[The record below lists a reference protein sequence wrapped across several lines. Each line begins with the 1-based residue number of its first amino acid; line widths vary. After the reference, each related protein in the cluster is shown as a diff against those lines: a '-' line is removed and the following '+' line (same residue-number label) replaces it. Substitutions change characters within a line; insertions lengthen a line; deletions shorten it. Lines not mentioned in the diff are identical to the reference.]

1 MRPCLERPL
10 QVSVTCSS
18 ANSSRP
24 GGGEGSPLPTLGMWT
39 RPLLMSSSPPCAYAN
54 IPFTGPLSGTRWKR
68 PCFPLGPTAAN
79 PAPCHK
85 RQTQPSREMVSK
97 RKSDGVDPALRSP
110 DGPQSRRVTAKAP
123 ALPCGALGG
132 PSLLIPL
139 GPPGSSSNAQA
150 SSFRLRAIV
159 CAVPSAWNAGP
170 CTHLA

>member
-68 PCFPLGPTAAN
+68 PCFPPGPTAAN
-79 PAPCHK
+79 PARATKDRLSPAERWC
-85 RQTQPSREMVSK
+85 QSVSQME
-97 RKSDGVDPALRSP
+97 STLRSDP
-110 DGPQSRRVTAKAP
+110 QTAPSHAESQPKPQCCPAGPWVAP
-123 ALPCGALGG
+123 LSSFLLGSQVC
-132 PSLLIPL
+132 PQTL
-139 GPPGSSSNAQA
+139 QA